1 MAIDFPNSPSNGDIH
16 TVSGKRWQWDGEKW
30 QAYGASLAAGVLFVD
45 QANSRVG
52 INDTTPSYS
61 LDVNGTARVTGAITA
76 SGGVVGNVTGNASG
90 TALTVTQAAQ
100 SAITSV
106 GTLTGLTLS
115 GDLVVDTDCL
125 FVDVSENRV
134 GINTTSPVL
143 TGLTIGRQPSDANEG
158 GQVNWEGGTSFSNNL
173 SIDRYGNDLR
183 LLYNGSQTGTWSGAG
198 ALVATAVTSSGA
210 VRAVSGGADGGMVV
224 GQAYSSSYVGLRT
237 NGMSSTSA
245 DEYVLL
251 SDGTHTFLGS
261 GTSGDTYIRGAANA
275 TTHQLK
281 IGSAGAEFSGKLIAA
296 ASDSYPIAINVGL
309 TAGAANIAI
318 GTGNLSAAT
327 GTNNVA
333 VGYAALNNCTTS
345 GWNVAVGNYALGST
359 TTQSGHPNYAQY
371 STALGHEALYG
382 NVNGSGG
389 NIGIGFRAG
398 KTTTTGLNNIWI
410 GMQCGNGGAT
420 TGSSNTAMGYNA
432 FQSSTTAIGDV
443 CIGAYA
449 GQDATEALNLVAV
462 GYLAGTNVT
471 TGDDN
476 IAIGTQA
483 LYTNTTSDDN
493 VAVGFQSLFYAT
505 NISNVGLGSYAG
517 HWITTGHTNTMI
529 GYYSGQG
536 YPTTGDNN
544 SCLGYSAQPVAA
556 DTNNSVTL
564 GNTAIATLRCQV
576 TSITAISDERDKTD
590 IQDFDMGL
598 DFVRRLRPRR
608 FVWDMRDGGKVG
620 IEDTGFIA
628 QELQQAQADE
638 GKTIPNLILDENP
651 DKLEAAMA
659 TLIPALVQAIQEL
672 DDKVEALS

>member
-1 MAIDFPNSPSNGDIH
+1 
-16 TVSGKRWQWDGEKW
+16 
-30 QAYGASLAAGVLFVD
+30 
-45 QANSRVG
+45 
-52 INDTTPSYS
+52 
-61 LDVNGTARVTGAITA
+61 
-76 SGGVVGNVTGNASG
+76 
-90 TALTVTQAAQ
+90 
-100 SAITSV
+100 
-106 GTLTGLTLS
+106 
-115 GDLVVDTDCL
+115 
-125 FVDVSENRV
+125 
-134 GINTTSPVL
+134 
-143 TGLTIGRQPSDANEG
+143 
-158 GQVNWEGGTSFSNNL
+158 
-173 SIDRYGNDLR
+173 
-183 LLYNGSQTGTWSGAG
+183 
-198 ALVATAVTSSGA
+198 
-210 VRAVSGGADGGMVV
+210 
-224 GQAYSSSYVGLRT
+224 
-237 NGMSSTSA
+237 
-245 DEYVLL
+245 
-251 SDGTHTFLGS
+251 
-261 GTSGDTYIRGAANA
+261 
-275 TTHQLK
+275 
-281 IGSAGAEFSGKLIAA
+281 
-296 ASDSYPIAINVGL
+296 
-309 TAGAANIAI
+309 
-318 GTGNLSAAT
+318 
-327 GTNNVA
+327 
-333 VGYAALNNCTTS
+333 
-345 GWNVAVGNYALGST
+345 
-359 TTQSGHPNYAQY
+359 
-371 STALGHEALYG
+371 
-382 NVNGSGG
+382 
-389 NIGIGFRAG
+389 
-398 KTTTTGLNNIWI
+398 
-410 GMQCGNGGAT
+410 
-420 TGSSNTAMGYNA
+420 
-432 FQSSTTAIGDV
+432 
-443 CIGAYA
+443 
-449 GQDATEALNLVAV
+449 LVAV